1 MIMQKLAIPSL
12 LIAAPM
18 LLAPLAFADIYKCS
32 FSDGSSRF
40 EQQCPKNTLRSEK
53 LELKDASN
61 IGFGQKDSQHPSVG
75 DLLLPN
81 GDFENTLES
90 WKVIAG
96 EPNTLEKEGIA
107 GSYALQLQGKDA
119 SVAPIRLRQCLPT
132 EDIGEISVSAFVKR
146 ESIDAPQQSEL
157 HVVWFTNKTCS
168 DNGQHAAKF
177 KPTAAPGWQKLEHK
191 KLVPALGAQALMVEI
206 TFDGSNEHQVLWDD
220 IDITL
225 TATSSAATTQNIN
238 PQDTLPIGENYIRN
252 PNFDKDITDSSSDW
266 TSSWKFEWDK
276 YSGQS
281 VTAGVRVLASSDFGK
296 RIKGDAL
303 SQCINFG
310 NNKHFTLSADVKRD
324 PMSSQKG
331 SASLMVYWLELPD
344 CQGRQQV
351 GPEVTSSQVEG
362 WQTLSNNVTA
372 PANAQSV
379 MLKAYQVI
387 DGTGLYGA
395 FWDNFSFAASHELSN
410 TTTDTPAP

>member
-12 LIAAPM
+12 LIAMPM

-61 IGFGQKDSQHPSVG
+61 IGFGQKDSQHPSIG

-81 GDFENTLES
+81 GDFENTLAS
-90 WKVIAG
+90 WQVITG

-132 EDIGEISVSAFVKR
+132 QDIGEISVSAFVKQ
-146 ESIDAPQQSEL
+146 ESIDAPQESEL
-157 HVVWFTNKTCS
+157 RVVWFTNKTCS
-168 DNGQHAAKF
+168 DSGQHAAMF
-177 KPTAAPGWQKLEHK
+177 KPTAAPSWQKLEHK

-206 TFDGSNEHQVLWDD
+206 AFEGSNKHQVLWDD

-225 TATSSAATTQNIN
+225 TAASRAAATTAIDPKYTLAIGQNHFQN
-238 PQDTLPIGENYIRN
+238 ADFNNNTNG
-252 PNFDKDITDSSSDW
+252 W
-266 TSSWKFEWDK
+266 TSGWPVEWGA
-276 YSGQS
+276 YAGQGI
-281 VTAGVRVLASSDFGK
+281 TAGVRVLASSDFGK

-310 NNKHFTLSADVKRD
+310 NNQHFTLSADVKHD
-324 PMSSQKG
+324 PISSQKG
-331 SASLMVYWLELPD
+331 RASLMVYWLELPD

-351 GPEVTSSQVEG
+351 GPEVTSRQVEG
-362 WQTLSNNVTA
+362 WQTLSNNISA

-379 MLKAYQVI
+379 MVKAYQVV

-395 FWDNFSFAASHELSN
+395 FWDNFSFTASSDLSP
-410 TTTDTPAP
+410 TTTDTPTP